1 MSVKPKSK
9 FIEMKQALPTSPP
22 LSRKASPR
30 HGEYDFLFLSV
41 VAGSGG
47 SILVGIAAVAL
58 VVGLIAAA
66 VGALYVACWFI
77 TVLPIAYLNF
87 NAFGRRI
94 VNMRDSTTL
103 IQLIKGIVVSI
114 AISEEIKL
122 NENQVLNQQTLNAYI
137 FKLNRN
143 NAPRILDKFKDVA
156 EFYNNNVTTKGELY
170 KACGKYVNMAVFVR
184 NKNKHYKLRYPFKNE
199 PGRKWLLLVDDNPD
213 KDDDIRAMG
222 ILTKETSL
230 WGGTF
235 EPRLI
240 IHEWPEVES
249 LLAKYKPD
257 MDHKSVPQVGEK
269 EVLSTKPIVN
279 NAHKAKKPNIAI
291 HKAKRVLGR
300 VKKVFKILKNDGATL
315 SRTGTYTL
323 NTGPGISLIAKEGT
337 ELDATEMETL
347 RRETHAE

>member
-1 MSVKPKSK
+1 MSLVQKSK
-9 FIEMKQALPTSPP
+9 FIEMKQTLPTPP
-22 LSRKASPR
+22 PPPRKVSPR
-30 HGEYDFLFLSV
+30 HGEYDFLFFLV
-41 VAGSGG
+41 VVGSGG

-103 IQLIKGIVVSI
+103 IKLIKGVVVSI

-122 NENQVLNQQTLNAYI
+122 NENQVLNEQTLNAYI

-143 NAPRILDKFKDVA
+143 NAQNILEKFKDVA
-156 EFYNNNVTTKGELY
+156 EFYNKNVTTKGELY
-170 KACGKYVNMAVFVR
+170 ETCGKYVNMAVFVR
-184 NKNKHYKLRYPFKNE
+184 NKNKHYKLRFPFQNE
-199 PGRKWLLLVDDNPD
+199 HKRKWLLLVDDNPD

-240 IHEWPEVES
+240 IHEWAEVKS
-249 LLAKYKPD
+249 LLTKYKPD
-257 MDHKSVPQVGEK
+257 MDHKSVPQVRER
-269 EVLSTKPIVN
+269 EVFSTKLIVN
-279 NAHKAKKPNIAI
+279 NALKAKKQNIVI

-300 VKKVFKILKNDGATL
+300 VKKVFRILKNDGATL

-323 NTGPGISLIAKEGT
+323 NAGPGIPLVAKHSRSGSNEAV
-337 ELDATEMETL
+337 ELEKMEE
-347 RRETHAE
+347 RK